1 MGGLV
6 QVRSLLSLFVDI
18 ERTDRSNA
26 FYEKFNTRYKAG
38 QILGAPCTRLQVC
51 RSQSVTIGP
60 CTPRMSRRMMQACR
74 SHSRACASP
83 EATVCPPCDVRP
95 SR

>member
-1 MGGLV
+1 M

-38 QILGAPCTRLQVC
+38 QILGAPYCHLHFC
-51 RSQSVTIGP
+51 RSKQVSTGS
-60 CTPRMSRRMMQACR
+60 CTPRMSRRMMLACGA
-74 SHSRACASP
+74 HSRACASP
-83 EATVCPPCDVRP
+83 RAQCACSDTCGPRGDVGN
-95 SR
+95 